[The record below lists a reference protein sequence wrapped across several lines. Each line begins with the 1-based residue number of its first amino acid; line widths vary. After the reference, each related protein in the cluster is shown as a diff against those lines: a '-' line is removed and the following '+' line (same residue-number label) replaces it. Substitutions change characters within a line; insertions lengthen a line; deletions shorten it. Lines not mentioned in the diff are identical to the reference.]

1 MILSQRILTCTLNP
15 SPRYAGMILM
25 STRVR
30 KLWKTSP
37 RYAGMIP
44 KSGDDFFKIISSPR
58 YAGMIPV

>member
-1 MILSQRILTCTLNP
+1 
-15 SPRYAGMILM
+15 M

-58 YAGMIPV
+58 YAGMILNKEEPTMGLVASPRYAGMIPV